1 MLYLPQLSRCDSVHL
16 DKWMGCFY
24 CYKGLLLLF
33 GMYMAWET
41 RHVKIPVLNDSQ
53 VSSRT
58 LFNIV
63 LEVLEVLGFSSEIIV
78 LSFSMSSLRISKMT

>member
-1 MLYLPQLSRCDSVHL
+1 MKILITVFQTSEENHDVLYLPQLSRCDSVHL

-53 VSSRT
+53 VS
-58 LFNIV
+58 L
-63 LEVLEVLGFSSEIIV
+63 
-78 LSFSMSSLRISKMT
+78 